1 MTYVKPALQLS
12 ISPQLH
18 ENEFIEQKPDKI
30 EGLGAVCAFVVGH
43 GKRCNGLSVGD
54 VSLSLE
60 MDVDEAPMKT
70 RALKVRNGMWAQ
82 TRPYLSNLIRPSC
95 Q

>member
-18 ENEFIEQKPDKI
+18 EHEFIEQKPDKI

-43 GKRCNGLSVGD
+43 GERCNGLSVAD
-54 VSLSLE
+54 VTLSLE
-60 MDVDEAPMKT
+60 MDVDEASMKT
-70 RALKVRNGMWAQ
+70 LKVKSGCG
-82 TRPYLSNLIRPSC
+82 PKPSLTSAT
-95 Q
+95 